1 MRSSVQRPLVMDQP
15 IVKFAAYFHGVK
27 PDNLLEVIHR
37 IVSDSPDVQASISAV
52 AAIDDKTK
60 RVVYFVVEVSCGE
73 TISYETKDLFNR
85 LQDSLQKERLTSFT

>member
-60 RVVYFVVEVSCGE
+60 RVVY
-73 TISYETKDLFNR
+73 KDLFNR